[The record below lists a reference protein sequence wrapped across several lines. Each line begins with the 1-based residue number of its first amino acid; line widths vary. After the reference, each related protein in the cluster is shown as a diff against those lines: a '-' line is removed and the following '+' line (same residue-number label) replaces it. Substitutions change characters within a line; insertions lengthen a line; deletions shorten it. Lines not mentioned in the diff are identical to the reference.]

1 MLEQSE
7 QHSCVALLK
16 LVSWLHRGLPGR
28 RLGGLAAWALSQVPA
43 SAVVAL
49 RFWAESTVAALPES
63 RTRMTRLAYIV
74 KVFSMVFVR

>member
-16 LVSWLHRGLPGR
+16 LVSWLHRGRPAVPG
-28 RLGGLAAWALSQVPA
+28 GVWAAWALSQLPA

-63 RTRMTRLAYIV
+63 RTRMSRLAYRV
-74 KVFSMVFVR
+74 QVVSMIFVR